1 VTDDLKARWG
11 KPVDASA
18 FLGVAFDFALAQPVS
33 TYILPERVLTYLDH
47 GLDEPWL
54 AQWTERH
61 LRPFLDRERARAKER
76 GDRVRDSMTAE
87 LQAELRALAAK
98 PVELDPRLIERIVR
112 QGSVR
117 HMLRSVIQ
125 ETLDRFVDTIRPGG
139 KGGGILGSVGRS
151 AFGFASRASKGILG
165 AISSQLEAQLKAAVT
180 GFVQSSMNLML
191 DRVVDIIRSPEM
203 RRQMSRSGVA
213 LYDELVG
220 TKTVDLWDFILAR
233 VDLDDLLEVIPGQLA
248 HNLARP
254 EIREG
259 IVAEVAALLDLEGAH
274 PLSALVEPQVLIE
287 LRADVIRV
295 GTPLLSEL
303 ARSPAFDA
311 WLGGDV
317 TGAAPPTLE
326 RADTVADDSADA
338 ASATPRNAD
347 GEADEPE
354 PADAEPADAEPAAE
368 PADVEPADAEP
379 ADVEPADAEPAHR
392 VAGTGDPVATNAADA
407 SGDTD
412 PE

>member
-1 VTDDLKARWG
+1 
-11 KPVDASA
+11 
-18 FLGVAFDFALAQPVS
+18 
-33 TYILPERVLTYLDH
+33 
-47 GLDEPWL
+47 
-54 AQWTERH
+54 
-61 LRPFLDRERARAKER
+61 
-76 GDRVRDSMTAE
+76 
-87 LQAELRALAAK
+87 
-98 PVELDPRLIERIVR
+98 
-112 QGSVR
+112 
-117 HMLRSVIQ
+117 
-125 ETLDRFVDTIRPGG
+125 
-139 KGGGILGSVGRS
+139 
-151 AFGFASRASKGILG
+151 LG

-203 RRQMSRSGVA
+203 QRQMSRSGVA

-220 TKTVDLWDFILAR
+220 TKTVDLWDFMLAR

-326 RADTVADDSADA
+326 RADTVADDTADA
-338 ASATPRNAD
+338 ASATPKSAD

-354 PADAEPADAEPAAE
+354 PAGADVEPADVE

-379 ADVEPADAEPAHR
+379 ADAEPADAEPVDVEPADAEPADAEPAQR
-392 VAGTGDPVATNAADA
+392 VAGTGDPVATDAADA